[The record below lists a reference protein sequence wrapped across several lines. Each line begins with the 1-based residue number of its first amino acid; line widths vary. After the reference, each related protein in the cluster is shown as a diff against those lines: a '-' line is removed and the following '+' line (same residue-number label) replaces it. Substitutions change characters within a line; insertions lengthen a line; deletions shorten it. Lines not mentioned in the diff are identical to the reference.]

1 MATHLVLIEEHRDW
15 KKNYPDVM
23 RMTAQEYL
31 SNDSFNKKKNLR
43 IINLCRDYSYLS
55 TGYYCSLLAEARQ
68 HKIIPSVRTLT
79 DLSSKKIYS
88 LNASELDQDLQ
99 KALAKVTPLPGEET
113 IAIDIFFGQTANEAL
128 QDIARQLYELFR
140 TPLMRVEFER
150 DRLWEIA
157 AIRRLHMH
165 RLTPAQEEFFIAAL
179 NQYMSKPWRNPKTK
193 TTTRY
198 DMAILYN
205 QSEQLPPSDR
215 AALNRFIKA
224 GKRLGV
230 EVELIEKKDF
240 NRLAEFDALFIRETT
255 NIDHH
260 TYRFAKKAEKEG
272 MIVIDDPDSI
282 VKCSNKIFLT
292 DLMRTNRIPMPQ
304 TEILH
309 KSNWAQQLDKMV
321 FPAVLKIPDGS
332 FSRGV
337 FKAADA
343 NEFRQLAEP
352 MFKQSDLILTQEYLY
367 TDYDWRI
374 GILNGQPIF
383 ACQYFMSH
391 AHWQIV
397 KHDPRGRAHEGR
409 FKAFSIEQVPEEVI
423 KVAIRLAQLIGNGL
437 YGADIKHNE
446 HGVYVIEIN
455 DNPNIDAGVEDS
467 MLGDRLYEL
476 IMGEFIRRL
485 DARKGY
491 SVSSVPGIGL
501 TI

>member
-1 MATHLVLIEEHRDW
+1 MATHLVLIEEPRDW

-31 SNDSFNKKKNLR
+31 NSDASSKKKNLR

-55 TGYYCSLLAEARQ
+55 TGYYCSLLAEARK
-68 HKIIPSVRTLT
+68 HKILPSVRTLT

-88 LNASELDQDLQ
+88 LNAADLDQDLQ
-99 KALAKVTPLPGEET
+99 KPLAKINPDPVVKTVE
-113 IAIDIFFGQTANEAL
+113 IDIFFGQTASEAL

-140 TPLMRVEFER
+140 TPLMRVTFER

-165 RLTPAQEEFFIAAL
+165 RLTPTQEEFFIAAL
-179 NQYMSKPWRNPKTK
+179 NQYMSKPWRSPKTK

-198 DMAILYN
+198 DMAILFN
-205 QSEQLPPSDR
+205 PAEQLPPSDR
-215 AALNRFIKA
+215 AALNKFIKA
-224 GKRLGV
+224 GKRLDID
-230 EVELIEKKDF
+230 VELIEKKDF
-240 NRLAEFDALFIRETT
+240 NRLAEYDALFIRETT

-260 TYRFAKKAEKEG
+260 TYRFAKKAENEG

-304 TEILH
+304 TEILY
-309 KSNWAQQLDKMV
+309 KSTWTSFVDKMV

-343 NEFRQLAEP
+343 TEFRQLAEP

-367 TDYDWRI
+367 TEYDWRI
-374 GILNGQPIF
+374 GILNGQAIF
-383 ACQYFMSH
+383 ACQYFMSRE
-391 AHWQIV
+391 HWQIV
-397 KHDPRGRAHEGR
+397 KHDTHGRAHEGT
-409 FKAFSIEQVPEEVI
+409 FKAFPIEQVPEEVI
-423 KVAIRLAQLIGNGL
+423 KVALRLAQLIGDGL
-437 YGADIKHNE
+437 YGVDIKHNE
-446 HGVYVIEIN
+446 RGVFVIEIN
-455 DNPNIDAGVEDS
+455 DNPNIDGGVEDS
-467 MLGDRLYEL
+467 MLGDRLYEI
-476 IMGEFIRRL
+476 IMAEFIRRL
-485 DARKGY
+485 DVRRGY
-491 SVSSVPGIGL
+491 GNSRITGL
-501 TI
+501 VNG